1 LFGDSRMAFRWSKR
15 RVILVLVLVASTAAY
30 ASLAVRHIREPVLR
44 AAGWALVI
52 SEPVAAADVIVLTLD
67 SDGAGLLQAAD
78 LVQGGISKRVAIF
91 MEPPDEVER
100 EFIRRGVPYT
110 GTMQLLRSLGV
121 TNVEQIAGANGT
133 GGEGLV
139 LPPWCDEHR
148 FESIIVVAA
157 NHHSRR
163 LRRVLDR
170 AMKGRLTRVT
180 VQSARYSGFDPDRWW
195 KTRGGIR
202 TEIIELQKL
211 LLDFVLHP
219 ISL

>member
-1 LFGDSRMAFRWSKR
+1 MAFRWSKR
-15 RVILVLVLVASTAAY
+15 WGTLVLVLVGLTALAC
-30 ASLAVRHIREPVLR
+30 LAVRPIREPFLR

-52 SEPVAAADVIVLTLD
+52 SEPVAAADVIVLSLD
-67 SDGAGLLQAAD
+67 SGPAGWLQAAD
-78 LVQGGISKRVAIF
+78 LVQGGISKRVAVF
-91 MEPPDEVER
+91 TEPLNEEER
-100 EFIRRGVPYT
+100 GLKRELIRRGVPYYT
-110 GTMQLLRSLGV
+110 KMQLLRFLGV
-121 TNVEQIAGANGT
+121 TDVVEIAGADGT
-133 GGEGLV
+133 EGEGLV
-139 LPPWCDEHR
+139 LPQWCDEHR
-148 FESIIVVAA
+148 FESIIVVTS

-211 LLDFVLHP
+211 LLDFLLHP